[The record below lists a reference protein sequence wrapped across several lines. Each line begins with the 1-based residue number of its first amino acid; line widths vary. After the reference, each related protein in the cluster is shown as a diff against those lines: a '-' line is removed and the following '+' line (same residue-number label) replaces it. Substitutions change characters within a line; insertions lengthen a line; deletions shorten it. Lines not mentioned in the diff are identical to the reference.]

1 MDTRTTQPYEQPRPA
16 ALQQPWLPHLSS
28 EEPPLEPSDTRHPFW
43 FVLFVL
49 AVALLFAIT
58 AYRAVAIHQPGG
70 DHYLYLA
77 HHLARGQLNVDDLP
91 GYYPDY
97 VDWQGHKYLPFGPL
111 PGVALLPFVS
121 LLPFAFFLPL
131 GLAHDFS
138 WVGHIYSILNIWL
151 FWKVLGCAGVIG
163 ERRRWA
169 LLLFFGGTIYFAH
182 ALVSNSWYFAHV
194 ITTTCLLMAMWEA
207 LGKRRP
213 VLMGIFLGLAGLA
226 RFTCLFALPFFL
238 WLLWR
243 GTGTTTTTPGLVAV
257 STPDRRFPH
266 IIRTGLLLLG
276 VAGPVLLML
285 LYNHLRFGN
294 PFENG
299 YALAV
304 QSGLQPYLATAR
316 DTYGVF
322 SLMYIPQNLW
332 YLLFQGPLSLPF
344 PFPGQSAIRM
354 EFPYAQPSAWGMGLF
369 FTSPALLY
377 GFRARLTDPLVQAC
391 LLGIIFVLLPL
402 VTYFGIGWV
411 QFGFRYAL
419 DFMPLM
425 VLLAARG
432 LPKPLTNISRALI
445 LASVAINIWGALFL
459 MHWQFDVP
467 KI

>member
-1 MDTRTTQPYEQPRPA
+1 MDTHSTQPLEPRRPA
-16 ALQQPWLPHLSS
+16 VRRPWVPHPSR
-28 EEPPLEPSDTRHPFW
+28 EEPTTEPSDTSHPLWRVAFGL
-43 FVLFVL
+43 V
-49 AVALLFAIT
+49 VALLLAIT

-77 HHLARGQLNVDDLP
+77 HHLARGQLHVDDLP
-91 GYYPDY
+91 FYYPDY
-97 VDWQGHKYLPFGPL
+97 VEWQGHKYLPFGLL
-111 PGVALLPFVS
+111 PGVALLPFVE

-138 WVGHIYSILNIWL
+138 WVGHLYSLVNIWL
-151 FWKVLGCAGVIG
+151 FWKVLGCAGVVG

-169 LLLFFGGTIYFAH
+169 LLLFFGGTTYFGH

-194 ITTTCLLMAMWEA
+194 ITTTCLLVAMWEA

-243 GTGTTTTTPGLVAV
+243 GAPTTGPGLVAM

-266 IIRTGLLLLG
+266 VIRTGLLLLG
-276 VAGPVLLML
+276 VAGPVLVML
-285 LYNHLRFGN
+285 LYNHLRFGS

-332 YLLFQGPLSLPF
+332 YLLFQGPLPVPF

-354 EFPYAQPSAWGMGLF
+354 EFPYAQPSTWGMGIF

-377 GFRARLTDPLVQAC
+377 AFRARLTDPLVQAC

-425 VLLAARG
+425 VLLVARG
-432 LPKPLTNISRALI
+432 LPRPMTNISRVLI
-445 LASVAINIWGALFL
+445 LVSVAINIWGAAFL
-459 MHWQFDVP
+459 IRWMTDLNP
-467 KI
+467 L